1 LLKGNSKKYELE
13 KVPVCNIKEGDKLLL
28 DVFKFHFP
36 VPTIRGAIN
45 FIMNFY
51 GEWKCN
57 IYLCW
62 HRNVLKCQSPERYIY
77 FFKQLFGFYT
87 AASFS

>member
-36 VPTIRGAIN
+36 VPTIRGGDKLYHE
-45 FIMNFY
+45 FLWRM
-51 GEWKCN
+51 EM
-57 IYLCW
+57 
-62 HRNVLKCQSPERYIY
+62 
-77 FFKQLFGFYT
+77 
-87 AASFS
+87 